1 MIWLN
6 NNSKTLTKYIAF
18 IVMFLLIVVY
28 WASSN
33 SSEEK
38 EEFVIKTTSFSNH
51 VLARGEVQPAKVV
64 PIKSFVSELKSKL
77 IWIAEDGQQVKRNE
91 IIARFD
97 HSPFEEKLQTEE
109 QYLADANAQFEMLNQ
124 QLTILNEEEQKKVE
138 KAKKELEIAKLKVS
152 DMLHG
157 QGPMTRELYEVE
169 LAQIKR
175 ELSIAKAEV
184 TDFQLMLEKGHVS
197 RREFEKVADKVKQ
210 LQESTRLKQKQL
222 DNFDKYE
229 WPKIKRQAEVTE
241 EQAYADYLTALKLS
255 DLNVRKM
262 ADRAIKAQRDI
273 LRIEN
278 KVEKIKQNIAACTIR
293 APIDGQLFHT
303 ELPRADGVRKIQV
316 GDNIFAGQT
325 FMQIPDT
332 NKLTFEVEIREFD
345 LSQVQ
350 VGQTANI
357 VLDAFP
363 NQNIDAVVNKI
374 SSVASEKSD
383 DQVNQFLATL
393 QIIEPEF
400 QAHVGMYGQATIVVE
415 SAENVLAAPLHFIKQ
430 EQDKHWVE
438 LVNGRMVE
446 VELGLIN
453 NHWVEL
459 IDGVSENQVIVR

>member
-1 MIWLN
+1 MTSFPNYIK
-6 NNSKTLTKYIAF
+6 SKTQYFPVFAI
-18 IVMFLLIVVY
+18 ILLIFLY
-28 WASSN
+28 WI
-33 SSEEK
+33 SSESPQEK
-38 EEFVIKTTSFSNH
+38 EQFIIKSTSFSNH
-51 VLARGEVQPAKVV
+51 VLARGEVQPAKVI
-64 PIKSFVSELKSKL
+64 PIKSSVSDLKSKL
-77 IWIAEDGQQVKRNE
+77 VWIAEDGKSVKRNE
-91 IIARFD
+91 VIARFD
-97 HSPFEEKLQTEE
+97 QSPFEEKLQAEE
-109 QYLADANAQFEMLNQ
+109 QYLADAKAQFEMLNQ
-124 QLTILNEEEQKKVE
+124 QLAILNEEEQKKVE

-157 QGPMTRELYEVE
+157 QGPMTRELHQVE

-175 ELSIAKAEV
+175 ELSIAEAEV
-184 TDFQLMLEKGHVS
+184 TDFKLMLDKGHVS

-210 LQESTRLKQKQL
+210 LQESASLKQKQL

-241 EQAYADYLTALKLS
+241 EQAYAEYLTALKLS

-262 ADRAIKAQRDI
+262 GDRAIKVQRDI

-278 KVEKIKQNIAACTIR
+278 KVEKIKQNISACTIR
-293 APIDGQLFHT
+293 APIEGQLFHT

-332 NKLTFEVEIREFD
+332 NQLTFEVEIREFD
-345 LSQVQ
+345 LSQVE
-350 VGQTANI
+350 VGQPANI

-374 SSVASEKSD
+374 STVASEKSD
-383 DQVNQFLATL
+383 EQVNQFLATL
-393 QIIEPEF
+393 HIVEPEF
-400 QAHVGMYGQATIVVE
+400 QAHVGMYGQATIVVN
-415 SAENVLAAPLHFIKQ
+415 SVENVLAAPLHFIKK
-430 EQDKHWVE
+430 EQDKNWVE

-446 VELGLIN
+446 VQLGLVN